1 MRLCMMKHLYHYYE
15 LARGPFLSITDLP
28 LHEAKVL
35 EGQLREDKSLFAS
48 KRADDYLLIR
58 RELEQVA
65 RNLFI
70 EKGGKPI
77 RTTPQY
83 MTLGQCPWIK
93 EWYREGQQLEIHI
106 DEFDEGTI
114 SFTYGDLFP
123 TMRYQDGK
131 PYRRKIYT
139 LDEIYL
145 LIKEYGMPQ
154 EWNANGDQGPER
166 YIEVQ
171 IWDDKPLLKY
181 ISECKGAY
189 E

>member
-1 MRLCMMKHLYHYYE
+1 
-15 LARGPFLSITDLP
+15 
-28 LHEAKVL
+28 
-35 EGQLREDKSLFAS
+35 
-48 KRADDYLLIR
+48 
-58 RELEQVA
+58 
-65 RNLFI
+65 
-70 EKGGKPI
+70 
-77 RTTPQY
+77 

-106 DEFDEGTI
+106 DEFDERTI

-123 TMRYQDGK
+123 TMRYRDGK
-131 PYRRKIYT
+131 PYRGKIYT

-154 EWNANGDQGPER
+154 ERNANGDKGPER